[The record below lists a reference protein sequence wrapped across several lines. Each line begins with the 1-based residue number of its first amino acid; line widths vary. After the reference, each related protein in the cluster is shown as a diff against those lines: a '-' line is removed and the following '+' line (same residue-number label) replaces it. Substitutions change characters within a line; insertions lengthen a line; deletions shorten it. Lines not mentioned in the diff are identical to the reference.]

1 MRVIF
6 ILYLSLVLATN
17 AVACKC
23 LPLNWEEETAVSE
36 KIFQGKVIAVNNNR
50 FDIEVLEIWKGE
62 FVSNVFQLMQ
72 GATSCTSRTFE
83 MGEEYLFYT
92 QGNEVSNCSRTVEY
106 YLTIDAELL
115 NAKFKG
121 VGNLTV
127 IEADE
132 LTEFQRSVLKNL
144 FKRSGSAWPADFD
157 RINPRFAVE
166 FEYVT
171 KRVFFEVIR
180 TQSYS
185 LQLKKINNRQA
196 DIYILWLGRDWKKA
210 ESKLKMKV

>member
-1 MRVIF
+1 M
-6 ILYLSLVLATN
+6 
-17 AVACKC
+17 
-23 LPLNWEEETAVSE
+23 PLNWEEETAVSE